1 MKIKLINEPNYSFNA
16 TQQVLFNRGI
26 KDIEHY
32 LNTSIEDVSPPENF
46 GEEILNK
53 SIKKLL
59 IHISNNDD
67 ILLIVDSDN
76 DGYTSSALFI
86 NYLYKIFPTF
96 VKEHLKYIYHEGKQH
111 GLSDS
116 LDIAKKYK
124 MIICIDSS
132 SNDYEEH
139 KILADNGIDILV
151 LDHHEADK
159 VSEYAYIINNQLS
172 NYPNKELSGV
182 GVAYQFCRYIDKILN
197 KNYANDFLDLVA
209 SGLMGD
215 LMSMKSLETKYLI
228 FEGFK
233 EENIKNPFIYNMC
246 VKNSFS
252 LNKADYKPSKNN
264 NLFIT
269 PMGAAFF
276 LVPYVNAIVR
286 SGTPEEKELIFNS
299 MLDFKAYEIV
309 PSTKRGHK
317 PGETETIVEQALRV
331 CTNVKNRQQ
340 KSVDSI
346 IELLENKIIE
356 DNMMQH
362 KVLLFLLEQGEID
375 KNVAGLAANKFMSKY
390 QRPVAILTKC
400 TDENNEIVYQ
410 GSARGYGEEMDFRN
424 ICLSTECCKFCS
436 GHSNAFGIS
445 IYESKIE
452 EFLNKTDKAL
462 ELLSAEPSYF
472 VDYIWTIDNIEPN
485 KIIEIAEMNDYW
497 GKDLDRAYI
506 CLKEI
511 PINQDNFKVMK
522 SNTLKFSYPSVDI
535 IKFKGEDEEIEI
547 FNKVSNTYINAICKC
562 AINEWN
568 GELNPQLVMI
578 DYEIVEKE
586 NNSILESWGF

>member
-32 LNTSIEDVSPPENF
+32 LNTSIKDVSPPEDL
-46 GEEILNK
+46 GKDVLNN

-59 IHISNNDD
+59 THISNNDD

-96 VKEHLKYIYHEGKQH
+96 VIEHLKYIFHEGKQH

-116 LDIAKKYK
+116 LEIAKNFK
-124 MIICIDSS
+124 MVICIDSS
-132 SNDYEEH
+132 SNDYNEH
-139 KILADNGIDILV
+139 EILTKSGIDVLV

-159 VSEYAYIINNQLS
+159 VSEYAYIINNQLCD
-172 NYPNKELSGV
+172 YPNKELSGV
-182 GVAYQFCRYIDKILN
+182 GIAYQFCRYIDKILD

-215 LMSMKSLETKYLI
+215 LMSMKSFETKYLI

-246 VKNSFS
+246 IKNSFS
-252 LNKADYKPSKNN
+252 MNKSEYKPSKNN

-286 SGTPEEKELIFNS
+286 SGTIEEKELIFNS
-299 MLDFKAYEIV
+299 MLSFKAYNVV

-317 PGETETIVEQALRV
+317 IGDTETIVEQALRV

-362 KVLLFLLEQGEID
+362 KVLLFLLEQGEVD

-400 TDENNEIVYQ
+400 IDENNESVYQ
-410 GSARGYGEEMDFRN
+410 GSAREYGEEMDFRN

-436 GHSNAFGIS
+436 GHSNAFGLS

-452 EFLNKTDKAL
+452 DFLNKTDKAL
-462 ELLSAEPSYF
+462 EQLSAEPSYF

-497 GKDLDRAYI
+497 GKDLSER
-506 CLKEI
+506 
-511 PINQDNFKVMK
+511 
-522 SNTLKFSYPSVDI
+522 
-535 IKFKGEDEEIEI
+535 
-547 FNKVSNTYINAICKC
+547 
-562 AINEWN
+562 
-568 GELNPQLVMI
+568 
-578 DYEIVEKE
+578 
-586 NNSILESWGF
+586 NSC